1 MDVDFWT
8 SRVLSSKNLSAVQ
21 AASRNSGDEVLNA
34 IDLDVSKLQK
44 AYDELVAMRIH
55 KKKPVANTPH
65 FHSECGYGDE
75 CVGEELNGF
84 DTCKI
89 SSEKHWFWSSTLT
102 DFALGYAS
110 TDNHLAMDDSDGDD
124 NSRAY
129 FPCPF
134 CYVEIE
140 VHLFCG
146 HLLDEHC
153 FDLKNA
159 VCPLCAANLG
169 KDAIGHFIV
178 QHASS
183 LKHRRKHKKSGLWTG
198 SSAMLGKDLSSFL
211 GSSTNSRANTHE
223 SAPDPLLSPFLGNL
237 SLSDPRQSQHDEPSN
252 ISASHSKSSGMSSLD
267 RGSQVDYEEQ
277 RQKSTFVQHR
287 TIFSPHR
294 RETAAAVMGKP
305 LDLDHL
311 CEMLLNVFLHLIPS

>member
-44 AYDELVAMRIH
+44 AYDELMAMRMQLSKRKTLKDEES
-55 KKKPVANTPH
+55 KKRPVANTPH
-65 FHSECGYGDE
+65 FH
-75 CVGEELNGF
+75 
-84 DTCKI
+84 
-89 SSEKHWFWSSTLT
+89 TLT

-211 GSSTNSRANTHE
+211 GSSTNNRANTHE

-267 RGSQVDYEEQ
+267 RGSQVDNEEQ
-277 RQKSTFVQHR
+277 RKKSTFVQQLIAS
-287 TIFSPHR
+287 TIF
-294 RETAAAVMGKP
+294 
-305 LDLDHL
+305 
-311 CEMLLNVFLHLIPS
+311 

>member
-1 MDVDFWT
+1 M
-8 SRVLSSKNLSAVQ
+8 SEGNISSDIIKEKKSETFKGKVGSFKNKIEHFAKSFGFSTLK
-21 AASRNSGDEVLNA
+21 DEE
-34 IDLDVSKLQK
+34 S
-44 AYDELVAMRIH
+44 

-65 FHSECGYGDE
+65 FHSECGYWDE
-75 CVGEELNGF
+75 CVGVADAGRRT
-84 DTCKI
+84 D
-89 SSEKHWFWSSTLT
+89 SSMNCTLT

-277 RQKSTFVQHR
+277 RQKSTFVQQLIAS
-287 TIFSPHR
+287 TIF
-294 RETAAAVMGKP
+294 
-305 LDLDHL
+305 
-311 CEMLLNVFLHLIPS
+311 